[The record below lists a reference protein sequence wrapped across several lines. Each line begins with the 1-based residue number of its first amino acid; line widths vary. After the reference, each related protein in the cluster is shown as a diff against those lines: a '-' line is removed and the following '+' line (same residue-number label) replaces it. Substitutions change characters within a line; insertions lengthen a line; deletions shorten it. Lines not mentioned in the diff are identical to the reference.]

1 MDEFNT
7 SFVNVNNNNDHNLTC
22 QVIANSC
29 HILDD
34 IINPEYEDT
43 LYADDMTWILVSR
56 VFFYLHYL
64 FNHLYT
70 HIYPLILYRH
80 RHSLS
85 LQCRVDLQ
93 CWRLVYISSPGNE
106 VNVMLKNVCDL
117 MFATLA
123 FFFFGYGIA
132 FGEPSNGFSKYLF
145 VSTCCVL

>member
-1 MDEFNT
+1 MRTPHISIRGRLQISGEWQKLNQYPKKTMMVEFNT
-7 SFVNVNNNNDHNLTC
+7 SFVNNNNDHNLTC

-43 LYADDMTWILVSR
+43 LYADDMTWILVGR

-80 RHSLS
+80 RLSLS

-93 CWRLVYISSPGNE
+93 CWKLVYHHLGMKL
-106 VNVMLKNVCDL
+106 MLC
-117 MFATLA
+117 
-123 FFFFGYGIA
+123 
-132 FGEPSNGFSKYLF
+132 
-145 VSTCCVL
+145 